1 LPKLN
6 IFQQVRE
13 LQDWRACGI
22 ALVLLERM
30 HPNYQLFCEATEFCN
45 ADPLRNTLNSLWD
58 WLANPDTKKGGTKI
72 NYEAQRAKLDE
83 ATPDVKDF
91 DNYGVYP
98 ALDFAVSLDAVLNL
112 MSGED
117 PQGAVVVSKV
127 SQGCVEAYIEA
138 IEGEEV
144 EIKTHPLMTWE
155 IEVQNEVLELLHSGV
170 KRNKELVKQLKLIA
184 IEEGIS
190 NIGIERQ

>member
-1 LPKLN
+1 MRSPLAKLN

-13 LQDWRACGI
+13 LQEWRAS
-22 ALVLLERM
+22 AFSLLLLERM
-30 HPNYQLFCEATEFCN
+30 YPNYQLFCEATEFCD
-45 ADPLRNTLNSLWD
+45 ATLLRNTLNTMWE
-58 WLANPDTKKGGTKI
+58 WLAVPGTKI
-72 NYEAQRAKLDE
+72 NYEAQRTRLDE
-83 ATPDVKDF
+83 ATPDVNDF

-127 SQGCVEAYIEA
+127 SQGCVEAFIEA
-138 IEGEEV
+138 SEEEGV
-144 EIKTHPLMTWE
+144 AIKEHPLMVWE
-155 IEVQNEVLELLHSGV
+155 IELQAEILTLLKSGI
-170 KRNKELVKQLKLIA
+170 KRNKESVKQLKALA

-190 NIGIERQ
+190 NIGIEIS